1 MPQEK
6 YYETLYL
13 VRPETGEED
22 LKAVEERLAGA
33 IKGSGGEILKA
44 EKWGERQLAYK
55 INNTSKGVYYILVYK
70 GLPKAPVEVE
80 RILRGAKTDV
90 LRFLTLNIDEETAL
104 RAAGIPKA
112 VPEDGGRKKKAR
124 NLIVKKKYGAR
135 FNLDTLTP
143 RDIDYKRVDLLQNFI
158 TERKKIVARRTS
170 GLSSYGQRLLAN
182 AIKRAR
188 IMALL
193 PFTVLHD

>member
-1 MPQEK
+1 MPQAR

-13 VRPETGEED
+13 VKPETGEED
-22 LKAVEERLAGA
+22 LKAIEEKLAGA

-55 INNTSKGVYYILVYK
+55 IGNTSKGVYYILVYK
-70 GLPKAPVEVE
+70 ALPKAPVEVE
-80 RILRGAKTDV
+80 RVLRSAKTDV
-90 LRFLTLNIDEETAL
+90 LRFLTTNLDEETAL
-104 RAAGIPKA
+104 RAAGIPQ
-112 VPEDGGRKKKAR
+112 PFHEEGGKKKVR

-135 FNLDTLTP
+135 LNLDTLTP